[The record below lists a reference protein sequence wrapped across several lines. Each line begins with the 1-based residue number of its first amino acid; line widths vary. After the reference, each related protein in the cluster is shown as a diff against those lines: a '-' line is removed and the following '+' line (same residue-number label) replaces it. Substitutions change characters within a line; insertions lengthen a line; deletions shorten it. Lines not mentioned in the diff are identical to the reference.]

1 MHHTSAIGFL
11 VIAFLFILVLAA
23 AGNGSKS

>member
-1 MHHTSAIGFL
+1 MHHTSALGFL
-11 VIAFLFILVLAA
+11 IVAFFFILVLAA